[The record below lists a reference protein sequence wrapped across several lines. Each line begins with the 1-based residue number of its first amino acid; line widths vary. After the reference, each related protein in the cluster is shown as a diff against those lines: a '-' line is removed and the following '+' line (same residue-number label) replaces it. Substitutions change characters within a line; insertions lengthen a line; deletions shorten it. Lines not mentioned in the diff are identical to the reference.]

1 MNEKEERTETEVVTR
16 TIERHV
22 RREHHFISHVFI
34 KLHYITLYNNDLE
47 VKWATLVVFALLAVF
62 FIVALYSLMSVRSF
76 RRPLPAA
83 AAAPCPGCSGP
94 LLPASLHLNPATSSP
109 TPVSS
114 AVSPT
119 GSRFPAS
126 EIRPQELWSL
136 VQEVNVHSRVFQTLN
151 QFTSAGE
158 SLSSTAAVMNCS
170 SGGGELADCTGSGYC
185 LSLCK
190 LQ

>member
-1 MNEKEERTETEVVTR
+1 M
-16 TIERHV
+16 ERHV

-47 VKWATLVVFALLAVF
+47 VKWATRVVFALLAVF
-62 FIVALYSLMSVRSF
+62 FIVALYSLMSVSSF

-94 LLPASLHLNPATSSP
+94 LPPPSLHLNPATSSP
-109 TPVSS
+109 TSPSS

-136 VQEVNVHSRVFQTLN
+136 VQEVNVHSRVFVCLSTN
-151 QFTSAGE
+151 SFSSSVCWRSSESQF
-158 SLSSTAAVMNCS
+158 LSSCS
-170 SGGGELADCTGSGYC
+170 L
-185 LSLCK
+185 LSNTKETLVT
-190 LQ
+190 LSFVFQ